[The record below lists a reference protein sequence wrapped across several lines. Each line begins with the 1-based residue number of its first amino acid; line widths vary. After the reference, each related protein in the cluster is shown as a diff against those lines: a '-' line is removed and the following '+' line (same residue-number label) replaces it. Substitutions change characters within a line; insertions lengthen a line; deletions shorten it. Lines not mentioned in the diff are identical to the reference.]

1 MRVPD
6 GVKCNNNQVCKLNK
20 AFYELKQ
27 ATRCWFKT
35 FEKAL
40 IENWER
46 IPNFI
51 CLSLYMLLDRGDIS
65 KNICCTL
72 CRWFG
77 DCYSW
82 YSSNE

>member
-6 GVKCNNNQVCKLNK
+6 GVKCNNNQVCKFNK

-40 IENWER
+40 IEN
-46 IPNFI
+46 
-51 CLSLYMLLDRGDIS
+51 
-65 KNICCTL
+65 
-72 CRWFG
+72 
-77 DCYSW
+77 
-82 YSSNE
+82 